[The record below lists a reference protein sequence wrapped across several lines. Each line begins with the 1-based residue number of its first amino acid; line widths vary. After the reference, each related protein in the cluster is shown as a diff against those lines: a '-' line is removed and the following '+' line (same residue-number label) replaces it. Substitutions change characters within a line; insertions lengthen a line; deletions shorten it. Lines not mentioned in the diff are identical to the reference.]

1 MPLLLSEVYD
11 ALLEAGAS
19 DAKARS
25 AAAAIAGYDNRLV
38 NIEAKVDKL
47 DTRLTALDNKLPW
60 MFGVVFSL
68 LVLTLGGV
76 LTVLWRQVM
85 V

>member
-25 AAAAIAGYDNRLV
+25 AATAIAGYENRLIS
-38 NIEAKVDKL
+38 IEAKVDRL
-47 DTRLTALDNKLPW
+47 DTRLTALDSKVTW
-60 MFGVVFSL
+60 MFGVGFSL

-76 LTVLWRQVM
+76 LTVLWRQILL
-85 V
+85 